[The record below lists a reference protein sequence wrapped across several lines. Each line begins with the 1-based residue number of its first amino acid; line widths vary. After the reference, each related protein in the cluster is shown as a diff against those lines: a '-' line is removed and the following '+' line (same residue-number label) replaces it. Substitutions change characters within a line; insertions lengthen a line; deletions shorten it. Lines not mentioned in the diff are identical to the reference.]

1 MTLRVVRIAA
11 LLLAVA
17 GAHALGAQDL
27 QATIDATPAGGTL
40 RLAPGVHAGPV
51 VISRPIV
58 IAGSSGATIDGGG
71 IGTVLTIRASGT
83 AVRGLR
89 IVNSGNLHDQT
100 DAAIRV
106 EGDGNVIENNL
117 MENVLFGIVLQQ
129 ANGNVVRANHI
140 RSRHRD
146 PADRGDAVR
155 LWYSFGNRI
164 ADNDIADAR
173 DISLISSQRNRIT
186 GNTVRNGRTGL
197 HMIFAGRTLIKGNTF
212 SYNSGGI
219 FALNSEGLI
228 IRDNRILHA
237 TSASGSGIG
246 LKETSSALI
255 EGNDIVH
262 CGVGILADSPT
273 HPVNRIVIIDNHIAH
288 CLTGIV
294 FYGEKGGHIVHR
306 NRFEHNLSHAV
317 TGGFGDA
324 LANDWYGNYWDDY
337 GGFDRNHDGVGDTP
351 YELYAYADRIWMGEP
366 KAKFFNNTPLMKLI
380 DFLEHL
386 APFSAPDLILRDPA
400 PRAHRR

>member
-1 MTLRVVRIAA
+1 MILRVVRFAA

-17 GAHALGAQDL
+17 SAHALGAQYL

-58 IAGSSGATIDGGG
+58 IDGSGGATIDGGG
-71 IGTVLTIRASGT
+71 TGTVLAIRASGT

-89 IVNSGNLHDQT
+89 IVNSGDLHDQT
-100 DAAIRV
+100 DAAILV
-106 EGDGNVIENNL
+106 EGDGNVIENNV
-117 MENVLFGIVLQQ
+117 MENVLFGVVLQQ
-129 ANGNVVRANHI
+129 ASGNVVRANRI

-186 GNTVRNGRTGL
+186 GNAVRNGRTGL
-197 HMIFAGRTLIKGNTF
+197 HMIFAGRTLIEGNTF
-212 SYNSGGI
+212 SHTSGGI

-273 HPVNRIVIIDNHIAH
+273 HPVNRIVIIDNHITH

-294 FYGEKGGHIVHR
+294 FYGEKGGHLVHR
-306 NRFEHNLSHAV
+306 NRFEHNLSHAE

-337 GGFDRNHDGVGDTP
+337 RGLRPQPRWRGR
-351 YELYAYADRIWMGEP
+351 Y
-366 KAKFFNNTPLMKLI
+366 PL
-380 DFLEHL
+380 
-386 APFSAPDLILRDPA
+386 
-400 PRAHRR
+400 